1 MPSPLIL
8 TTPHAQQVRE
18 GVTQSPRRFNRL
30 HRLVSDDGSSLVL
43 TDHDAYCAGHE
54 FDLVASSGLTRDDL
68 AEIHA
73 YIVAEVIIPTAQA

>member
-8 TTPHAQQVRE
+8 ITPHAQEVRE

-30 HRLVSDDGSSLVL
+30 TRLVADDGSSLVM
-43 TDHDAYCAGHE
+43 TDHDAYCAGDV
-54 FDLVASSGLTRDDL
+54 FDLGPSGLTRDDL

-73 YIVAEVIIPTAQA
+73 FIVAEVIIPDAQA

>member
-8 TTPHAQQVRE
+8 TTPHARQVRE

-30 HRLVSDDGSSLVL
+30 TRLVADDGSSLVL
-43 TDHDAYCAGHE
+43 TDHDAYVAGHL
-54 FDLVASSGLTRDDL
+54 FDLGPSGLTREDL

-73 YIVAEVIIPTAQA
+73 YIVADVIIPDAQA